1 MKMNKTRIILFK
13 FCKRFEFTVFLFS
26 VFIFHCSESEVSED
40 TPATVSNHTIFKN
53 ISVQAKLE
61 FIHNPAVDSTYAMPE
76 SIGSGGAFLDY
87 DNDGDLDIYF
97 INGAWHGQF
106 INNQPPITNKLF
118 RQEADQTFTDVT
130 VESGLGDTGYG
141 MGCAIGDIDNDGYVD
156 VYIANYGMDALYHN
170 NGDGTFTD
178 ISDEA
183 GISNP
188 LWGCSTVFLDY
199 NRDGLLDIY
208 VANYV
213 AWDILKPCTDRAGR
227 LDYCGPL
234 AFPGDPDV
242 LYRNDGNCKFTDVSQ
257 TSGIGHASLAG
268 LGVVS
273 LDINKDFWPDIY
285 VSNDAEPNL
294 LWINQKD
301 GTFKDQSLSM
311 GAAFND
317 MGDPESSMG
326 IALGDID
333 NDTDLDIFLTHI
345 RTESNTLY
353 LNGGELGFMDI
364 TTPKGLAA
372 PSIPYTGFGTGFFDY
387 DNDGDLDLAIANGRV
402 TRGPLMTNKRPK
414 TYWDDYAEPNFLFE
428 NDGRVNFKNV
438 SHLAPD
444 FCANVENSRG
454 LAFGDVNNDGH
465 IDLLLMNE
473 GGKAHLF
480 QNTGLHKNH
489 WLIARAIDP
498 NLNRDA
504 LGAKIIITTD
514 GVQRTR
520 YVIPGYSIMSY
531 HDPRVHFGLGK
542 VTSVQQLV
550 VIWPDGEEENFGPFK
565 ANQFVTLMKGQSKF
579 AEK

>member
-1 MKMNKTRIILFK
+1 MTKIRKTIFYFYNK
-13 FCKRFEFTVFLFS
+13 FEITVLLFS
-26 VFIFHCSESEVSED
+26 IFIFQCSDSEISED
-40 TPATVSNHTIFKN
+40 IPSATSTQTIFKD
-53 ISVQAKLE
+53 ISVQANLN

-87 DNDGDLDIYF
+87 DNDGDLDIYL

-106 INNQPPITNKLF
+106 KNKQPDITNRLF
-118 RQEADQTFTDVT
+118 RQESDNTFTDVT
-130 VESGLGDTGYG
+130 DKSGLGDTGYG
-141 MGCAIGDIDNDGYVD
+141 MGVAVGDIDNDGDVD
-156 VYIANYGMDALYHN
+156 VYISNYGRDALYRN
-170 NGDGTFTD
+170 NGDGTFKD
-178 ISDEA
+178 ISDIA

-188 LWGCSTVFLDY
+188 LWGCSTVFIDY

-213 AWDILKPCTDRAGR
+213 DWDMLKPCTDRAGR

-234 AFPGDPDV
+234 AFPGVPDV
-242 LYRNDGNCKFTDVSQ
+242 LYRNDGNCKFTDVSLK
-257 TSGIGHASLAG
+257 SGIGQAALAG
-268 LGVVS
+268 LGVISV
-273 LDINKDFWPDIY
+273 DINEDLFPDIY

-301 GTFKDQSLSM
+301 GTFKNHSLNM
-311 GAAFND
+311 GTAVND
-317 MGDPESSMG
+317 MGNPESSMG

-333 NDTDLDIFLTHI
+333 NDTDLDIFITHI

-372 PSIPYTGFGTGFFDY
+372 PSIPYTGFGTGFFDF

-402 TRGPLMTNKRPK
+402 TRGPLMTKKLPK
-414 TYWDDYAEPNFLFE
+414 TFWDDYAEPNFLFE
-428 NDGRVNFKNV
+428 NDGKGNFNNV

-454 LAFGDVNNDGH
+454 LAFGDVNNDGN

-473 GGKAHLF
+473 GGQAHLF
-480 QNTGLHKNH
+480 QNMGLQKNH

-498 NLNRDA
+498 DLNRDA
-504 LGAKIIITTD
+504 VGAKIIITID
-514 GVQRTR
+514 GQQRTR
-520 YVIPGYSIMSY
+520 LVNPGYSIMSS
-531 HDPRVHFGLGK
+531 HDFRVHFGLGK
-542 VTSVQQLV
+542 AKSVEQTV
-550 VIWPDGEEENFGPFK
+550 VLWPDGKKERFGSFQ
-565 ANQFVTLMKGQSKF
+565 ADQFITLRKGHSKITN
-579 AEK
+579 

>member
-1 MKMNKTRIILFK
+1 MNIQKIKYYSGFYLAIAILLISYFNLK
-13 FCKRFEFTVFLFS
+13 CNR
-26 VFIFHCSESEVSED
+26 SEMNED
-40 TPATVSNHTIFKN
+40 ILPAASSHSIFKD
-53 ISVQAKLE
+53 ISSQSNLH
-61 FIHNPAVDSTYAMPE
+61 FIHNPAVDSSYSMPE

-87 DNDGDLDIYF
+87 DNDGDLDIYLV
-97 INGAWHGQF
+97 NGAWHGRYK
-106 INNQPPITNKLF
+106 NNQPPLTNKLL
-118 RQEADQTFTDVT
+118 RQESDNIFTDVT
-130 VESGLGDTGYG
+130 VESGLGDKGYG
-141 MGCAIGDIDNDGYVD
+141 MGVAVGDIDNDGYVD

-178 ISDEA
+178 ISENA

-188 LWGCSTVFLDY
+188 LWGCSAVFLDY

-213 AWDILKPCTDRAGR
+213 DWDILKPCTDRAGR

-234 AFPGDPDV
+234 AFPGVPDV
-242 LYRNDGNCKFTDVSQ
+242 LYRNDGSCKFTDVSEE
-257 TSGIGHASLAG
+257 SAIGHASLAG
-268 LGVVS
+268 LGVITV
-273 LDINKDFWPDIY
+273 DINDDLFPDIY

-301 GTFKDQSLSM
+301 GTFKNRSLNM
-311 GAAFND
+311 GTAVND

-333 NDTDLDIFLTHI
+333 NDSDFDIFLTHI

-353 LNGGELGFMDI
+353 LNGGKLGFMDI

-387 DNDGDLDLAIANGRV
+387 DSDGDLDLAIANGRV
-402 TRGPLMTNKRPK
+402 TRGPLMTDRRPK

-428 NDGRVNFKNV
+428 NDGKGNFNNV

-454 LAFGDVNNDGH
+454 LAFGDVNNDGN

-473 GGKAHLF
+473 GGQAHLF
-480 QNTGLHKNH
+480 QNMGIQNNY
-489 WLIARAIDP
+489 WLVVQAIDP
-498 NLNRDA
+498 DLNRDA
-504 LGAKIIITTD
+504 VGAKIIITID
-514 GVQRTR
+514 GKQRTR
-520 YVIPGYSIMSY
+520 LVNPGYSIMSSN
-531 HDPRVHFGLGK
+531 DFRVHFGLEK
-542 VTSVQQLV
+542 ATSVEQTV
-550 VIWPDGEEENFGPFK
+550 VIWPDGKEENFGSFQ
-565 ANQFVTLMKGQSKF
+565 ANQFITLKKGQSKKT
-579 AEK
+579 E

>member
-1 MKMNKTRIILFK
+1 MTKIRKTIFYFCNK
-13 FCKRFEFTVFLFS
+13 FEITVLIFS
-26 VFIFHCSESEVSED
+26 IFVFQCSDSEISEEIPS
-40 TPATVSNHTIFKN
+40 TTSSRSIFKN
-53 ISVQAKLE
+53 ISVQANLY
-61 FIHNPAVDSTYAMPE
+61 FIHNPGVDSTYSMPE

-97 INGAWHGQF
+97 VNGAWHGQF
-106 INNQPPITNKLF
+106 VNRKPPITNKFF
-118 RQEADQTFTDVT
+118 RQESDLTFTDVT

-141 MGCAIGDIDNDGYVD
+141 MGVAVGDIDNDGHVD
-156 VYIANYGMDALYHN
+156 VYVANYGMDALYRN

-178 ISDEA
+178 ISDKA

-188 LWGCSTVFLDY
+188 LWGVSAVFLDY

-213 AWDILKPCTDRAGR
+213 DWDILKPCTDRAGR

-234 AFPGDPDV
+234 AFPGVPDV
-242 LYRNDGNCKFTDVSQ
+242 LYRNDGNCNFTDVSLN
-257 TSGIGHASLAG
+257 SGIGQASQAG
-268 LGVVS
+268 LGVVTI
-273 LDINKDFWPDIY
+273 DINEDLFPDIY

-301 GTFKDQSLSM
+301 GTFIDHSLGM
-311 GAAFND
+311 GTAFND
-317 MGDPESSMG
+317 MGNPESSMG

-353 LNGGELGFMDI
+353 LNGGNLGFMDI

-387 DNDGDLDLAIANGRV
+387 DNDGDLDLAIGNGRV
-402 TRGPLMTNKRPK
+402 TRGPLMTDKRPK
-414 TYWDDYAEPNFLFE
+414 TFWDDYAEPNFLFE
-428 NDGRVNFKNV
+428 NDGKGNFNNV
-438 SHLAPD
+438 SQLAPD

-480 QNTGLHKNH
+480 QNMGLQKNH
-489 WLIARAIDP
+489 WLVARAIDP
-498 NLNRDA
+498 DFNRDA
-504 LGAKIIITTD
+504 LGAKIIITID
-514 GVQRTR
+514 GIQRTR
-520 YVIPGYSIMSY
+520 LVNPGYSIMSS

-542 VTSVQQLV
+542 ARSVDQMV
-550 VIWPDGEEENFGPFK
+550 VIWPDGEEENFGPFN
-565 ANQFVTLMKGQSKF
+565 ADQFVTLKKGHAKLT
-579 AEK
+579 KK